1 MGDGLGS
8 FLVVLFFII
17 VSMMD
22 GAARKR
28 RRAAQELGQ
37 PSPRDDLPGDAED
50 FTNMF
55 ESSERTAI
63 EPDRG
68 MAMEPDR
75 GMVEFDREMAVEP
88 DEAIGP
94 TDLWE
99 EIAALARGESP
110 VQRLQDFATRAR
122 GSTAAPAGASGS
134 AESYSSPGEYTTSET
149 RSTDLQ
155 AGYAHPD
162 QAETHQEHAQV
173 VEPARSISEGRPH
186 EFSLHPAESGK
197 PEMKP
202 GAHRQPRSLLAGVR
216 GGARQSLRDAI
227 VLSEVLSPPIALRD
241 AKGPPYER

>member
-68 MAMEPDR
+68 MAMEPDILQMDEPFV
-75 GMVEFDREMAVEP
+75 GVGITVLVDRTE
-88 DEAIGP
+88 
-94 TDLWE
+94 
-99 EIAALARGESP
+99 
-110 VQRLQDFATRAR
+110 
-122 GSTAAPAGASGS
+122 
-134 AESYSSPGEYTTSET
+134 
-149 RSTDLQ
+149 
-155 AGYAHPD
+155 
-162 QAETHQEHAQV
+162 
-173 VEPARSISEGRPH
+173 
-186 EFSLHPAESGK
+186 
-197 PEMKP
+197 
-202 GAHRQPRSLLAGVR
+202 
-216 GGARQSLRDAI
+216 
-227 VLSEVLSPPIALRD
+227 
-241 AKGPPYER
+241 